1 MNACADWSAAQS
13 AAARHRTADRPRWLE
28 ANGETVFARELRDM
42 LDASGE
48 PTPLDDLTVA
58 ELKINGVRALH
69 FELEPAGSIA
79 AACRSRWR
87 AGPTPRRRWA

>member
-1 MNACADWSAAQS
+1 M
-13 AAARHRTADRPRWLE
+13 E

-48 PTPLDDLTVA
+48 PAPLDDLTVA

-79 AACRSRWR
+79 AACRSRWL
-87 AGPTPRRRWA
+87 AD